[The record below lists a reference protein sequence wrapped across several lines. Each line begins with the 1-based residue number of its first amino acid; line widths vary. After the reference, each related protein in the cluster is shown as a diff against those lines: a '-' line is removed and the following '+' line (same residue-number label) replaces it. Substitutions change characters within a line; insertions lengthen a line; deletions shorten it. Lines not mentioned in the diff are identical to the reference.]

1 MNSTTKRLAQLHFF
15 VQNDPWLAIC
25 TVAQCLTRSSRNRSL
40 VASVCLL
47 TSLAAGLE
55 MGLDGVCVK
64 TFFSPL
70 AQGHICYIMR
80 RYSLAPAHQ
89 HDVGVIVTFGSW
101 HGLFT
106 TL

>member
-1 MNSTTKRLAQLHFF
+1 MKQLQNEFNYKKVGPTSLFCTKR
-15 VQNDPWLAIC
+15 PWLAIC

-89 HDVGVIVTFGSW
+89 HDV
-101 HGLFT
+101 
-106 TL
+106 TLSHLLLTLS